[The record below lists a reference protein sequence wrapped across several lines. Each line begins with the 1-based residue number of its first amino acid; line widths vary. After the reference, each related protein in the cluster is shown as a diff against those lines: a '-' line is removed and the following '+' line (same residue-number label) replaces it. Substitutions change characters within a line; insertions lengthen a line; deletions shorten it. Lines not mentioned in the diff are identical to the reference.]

1 MLILAGSCS
10 RFRRLCANL
19 EPDSFIFMN
28 SQNLITADNHG
39 DIAVPALSYYTM
51 KICLVTSFPPSQQR
65 LNEYGY
71 HLACELQRDP
81 YLSLTVL
88 ADHLEKPAD
97 ELPEF
102 DVERCWSFNSLR
114 TVFCVLKAL
123 REHKPDVVWFNLV
136 FSSFGDRP
144 LPAFLGLCIPA
155 LSRLLGYY
163 THITLHHLM
172 EDNMLEDAGVRWQR
186 LYSVAGWIATRILL
200 LANAVSVLLPLYR
213 RTLVSRYRG
222 NNVHLRAHGVF
233 SPSPEYPDF
242 SRRGDPRPRILAIG
256 KWGTYKRLEL
266 LLKAF
271 PAVRRAVPEALLVI
285 AGADH
290 PMTPGY
296 LAAVRRRYQGE
307 PGVVFSD
314 YVAEK
319 DLQEMFATASLL
331 AMPYT
336 SASGPSGVAH
346 QACQFGLP
354 IVSADI
360 AEFRDMAEEEGIAIE
375 FYRTGDAHSLAEA
388 LISVLRDPERQR
400 EMAEINFSA
409 AVRMTMPEII
419 RQYLRSFERERK
431 IHQLRPRRTLVAR
444 RWSSA
449 A

>member
-1 MLILAGSCS
+1 
-10 RFRRLCANL
+10 
-19 EPDSFIFMN
+19 
-28 SQNLITADNHG
+28 
-39 DIAVPALSYYTM
+39 M
-51 KICLVTSFPPSQQR
+51 KICLVTSFPPSQER

-71 HLACELQRDP
+71 HLARELQRDP
-81 YLSLTVL
+81 YLSLTVV
-88 ADHLEKPAD
+88 ADRLEGPAE
-97 ELPEF
+97 ELPGFE
-102 DVERCWSFNSLR
+102 VERCWSFNSLR
-114 TVFCVLKAL
+114 SVYCVLKAL
-123 REHKPDVVWFNLV
+123 REHDPDVVWFNLV

-144 LPAFLGLCIPA
+144 IPAFLGLCIPA
-155 LSRLLGYY
+155 LCRLLGYY

-186 LYSVAGWIATRILL
+186 LYSVAGWLATRILL
-200 LANAVSVLLPLYR
+200 LANAVSVLLPVYR
-213 RTLVSRYRG
+213 RTLIGRYRG
-222 NNVHLRAHGVF
+222 SNVHLRAHGVF
-233 SPSPEYPDF
+233 SPAPEYPDF
-242 SRRGDPRPRILAIG
+242 SRRGDPHQRILAIG

-266 LLKAF
+266 LLEAF
-271 PAVRRAVPEALLVI
+271 PEVRRAVPNAQLVI

-290 PMTPGY
+290 PLTPGY
-296 LAAVRRRYQGE
+296 MASVRRRYQHE
-307 PGVVFSD
+307 PGVVFND

-319 DLQEMFATASLL
+319 DLQDMFATASLL

-360 AEFRDMAEEEGIAIE
+360 PEFRDMAEEESIAIE
-375 FYRTGDAHSLAEA
+375 FYRTGDSRSLARA
-388 LISVLRDPERQR
+388 LIGVLSDRDRQR

-419 RQYLRSFERERK
+419 RQYLRSFDRERK
-431 IHQLRPRRTLVAR
+431 ILQMRPRHAFATTR

>member
-1 MLILAGSCS
+1 
-10 RFRRLCANL
+10 
-19 EPDSFIFMN
+19 
-28 SQNLITADNHG
+28 
-39 DIAVPALSYYTM
+39 M

-71 HLACELQRDP
+71 HLARELQRDP

-88 ADHLEKPAD
+88 ADRLEDPAA
-97 ELPEF
+97 ELPDF
-102 DVERCWSFNSLR
+102 DVERCWSFNSMRSVFSLLKNLR
-114 TVFCVLKAL
+114 Q
-123 REHKPDVVWFNLV
+123 HDPDVVWFNLV

-144 LPAFLGLCIPA
+144 LPAFLGLCLPA
-155 LSRLLGYY
+155 LCRLLGFY

-172 EDNMLEDAGVRWQR
+172 EDRMLEDAGVRWQR
-186 LYSVAGWIATRILL
+186 LYSLAGWIATRILL
-200 LANAVSVLLPLYR
+200 LANAVSVLLPVYR
-213 RTLVSRYRG
+213 RTLLGRYRG
-222 NNVHLRAHGVF
+222 SNVHLRAHGVF

-242 SRRGDPRPRILAIG
+242 SRRGDPYQRILAIG

-266 LLKAF
+266 LLQAF
-271 PAVRRAVPEALLVI
+271 PEVRKVVPEAQLVI

-290 PMTPGY
+290 PMTAGY
-296 LAAVRRRYQGE
+296 LASVRQRYQGE
-307 PGVVFSD
+307 PGVIFND
-314 YVAEK
+314 YVAEQ

-360 AEFRDMAEEEGIAIE
+360 PEFRDMAEEEGIAIE
-375 FYRTGDAHSLAEA
+375 FYRTGDASSLARA
-388 LISVLRDPERQR
+388 LISVLQDPERQR

-431 IHQLRPRRTLVAR
+431 VLQMRPRRRVLPTR

>member
-1 MLILAGSCS
+1 
-10 RFRRLCANL
+10 
-19 EPDSFIFMN
+19 
-28 SQNLITADNHG
+28 
-39 DIAVPALSYYTM
+39 M
-51 KICLVTSFPPSQQR
+51 KICLVTSFPPSQER

-71 HLACELQRDP
+71 HLARELQRDP
-81 YLSLTVL
+81 YLSVTVL
-88 ADHLEKPAD
+88 ADRLEKPAD
-97 ELPEF
+97 ELPDF
-102 DVERCWSFNSLR
+102 DVERCWSFNSLA
-114 TVFCVLKAL
+114 TVFHLLKGL
-123 REHKPDVVWFNLV
+123 REHRPDVVWFNLV

-144 LPAFLGLCIPA
+144 VPAFLGLCIPA
-155 LSRLLGYY
+155 LCRLLGFY

-172 EDNMLEDAGVRWQR
+172 EEDMLKDAGVRWQR
-186 LYSVAGWIATRILL
+186 LYSLAGWIATRILL
-200 LANAVSVLLPLYR
+200 LANAVSVLLPVYR
-213 RTLVSRYRG
+213 RTLLGRYRG
-222 NNVHLRAHGVF
+222 RNVHLRAHGVF

-242 SRRGDPRPRILAIG
+242 SRRGNPHQRILAIG

-266 LLKAF
+266 LLQAF
-271 PAVRRAVPEALLVI
+271 PQVRCALPEAQLVI

-290 PMTPGY
+290 PATPGY
-296 LAAVRRRYQGE
+296 LQSVRRRYRNE
-307 PGVVFSD
+307 PGVVFQD

-360 AEFRDMAEEEGIAIE
+360 PEFHDMAAEEGLAIE
-375 FYRTGDAHSLAEA
+375 FYRTGDAQSLAQA
-388 LISVLRDPERQR
+388 LITVLRDPERQR
-400 EMAEINFSA
+400 EMAEVNFSA

-419 RQYLRSFERERK
+419 RQYLRGFERERK
-431 IHQLRPRRTLVAR
+431 IHQLRPRRAFAVTR

>member
-1 MLILAGSCS
+1 
-10 RFRRLCANL
+10 
-19 EPDSFIFMN
+19 
-28 SQNLITADNHG
+28 
-39 DIAVPALSYYTM
+39 M

-71 HLACELQRDP
+71 HLARELQRDP

-88 ADHLEKPAD
+88 ADRLEKPAE
-97 ELPEF
+97 ELPGFE
-102 DVERCWSFNSLR
+102 VERCWSFNSLK
-114 TVFCVLKAL
+114 TVFHLWKSL
-123 REHKPDVVWFNLV
+123 REHEPDVVWFNLV

-144 LPAFLGLCIPA
+144 IPAFLGLCLPA
-155 LSRLLGYY
+155 LCRLFGFY

-172 EDNMLEDAGVRWQR
+172 EDSMLADAGVRWHR
-186 LYSVAGWIATRILL
+186 LYTLAGWIATRILL
-200 LANAVSVLLPLYR
+200 LASAVSVLLPVYR
-213 RTLVSRYRG
+213 RTLIGRYRG
-222 NNVHLRAHGVF
+222 SNVHLRAHGVF

-242 SRRGDPRPRILAIG
+242 ERRGDPDQRILAIG

-266 LLKAF
+266 LLQAF
-271 PAVRRAVPEALLVI
+271 PEVRRAVPDAQLVI

-290 PMTPGY
+290 PTSPGY
-296 LAAVRRRYQGE
+296 LDSIRRRYRGE
-307 PGVVFSD
+307 PGVVFHD
-314 YVAEK
+314 YVPEQE
-319 DLQEMFATASLL
+319 LQEMFATASLL

-360 AEFRDMAEEEGIAIE
+360 PEFRDMAEEEGIAIE
-375 FYRTGDAHSLAEA
+375 FYRTGDVDSLARA
-388 LISVLRDPERQR
+388 LISVLRDRERQR

-419 RQYLRSFERERK
+419 RQYLKSFDRERK
-431 IHQLRPRRTLVAR
+431 IHRLRPRRAAR
-444 RWSSA
+444 RSFAAGRWSSA

>member
-1 MLILAGSCS
+1 
-10 RFRRLCANL
+10 
-19 EPDSFIFMN
+19 
-28 SQNLITADNHG
+28 
-39 DIAVPALSYYTM
+39 M

-71 HLACELQRDP
+71 HLARELQRDP

-88 ADHLEKPAD
+88 ADRLEKPAG
-97 ELPEF
+97 ELPDF
-102 DVERCWSFNSLR
+102 DVERCWSFNSVR
-114 TVFCVLKAL
+114 TLLCLLKNL
-123 REHKPDVVWFNLV
+123 RERDPDVVWFNLV

-144 LPAFLGLCIPA
+144 LAAFLGLCIPA
-155 LSRLLGYY
+155 LCRLLGFY

-172 EDNMLEDAGVRWQR
+172 EDRMLEDAGVRWQR
-186 LYSVAGWIATRILL
+186 LYSLAGWIATRILL
-200 LANAVSVLLPLYR
+200 LANAVSVLLPVYR
-213 RTLVSRYRG
+213 RTLLGRYRG
-222 NNVHLRAHGVF
+222 SNVHLRAHGVF
-233 SPSPEYPDF
+233 SSSPEYPDF
-242 SRRGDPRPRILAIG
+242 SRRGDPHHRILAIG

-271 PAVRRAVPEALLVI
+271 PEVRRAVPAAQLVI

-290 PMTPGY
+290 PLTAGY
-296 LAAVRRRYQGE
+296 LASVRRRYRGE
-307 PGVVFSD
+307 PGVVFED

-319 DLQEMFATASLL
+319 DLQELFATASLL
-331 AMPYT
+331 VMPYT

-360 AEFRDMAEEEGIAIE
+360 PEFRDMAEEEGLAIE
-375 FYRTGDAHSLAEA
+375 FYRTGDERSLART
-388 LISVLRDPERQR
+388 LIAVLQDPERQR

-409 AVRMTMPEII
+409 AVRMTMPEVI
-419 RQYLRSFERERK
+419 RQYLRSFERERRVLQMK
-431 IHQLRPRRTLVAR
+431 PRRTVVAR

>member
-1 MLILAGSCS
+1 
-10 RFRRLCANL
+10 
-19 EPDSFIFMN
+19 
-28 SQNLITADNHG
+28 
-39 DIAVPALSYYTM
+39 M

-71 HLACELQRDP
+71 HLARELQRDP

-88 ADHLEKPAD
+88 ADRLEKPVG
-97 ELPEF
+97 ELPDF
-102 DVERCWSFNSLR
+102 DVERCWGFNSVR
-114 TVFCVLKAL
+114 SVFSLLKNL
-123 REHKPDVVWFNLV
+123 REHDPDVVWFNLV

-144 LPAFLGLCIPA
+144 LPAFVGLCLPA
-155 LSRLLGYY
+155 LCRLLGFY

-172 EDNMLEDAGVRWQR
+172 EDRMLEDAGVRWQR
-186 LYSVAGWIATRILL
+186 LYSLAGWIATRILL
-200 LANAVSVLLPLYR
+200 LANAVSVLLPVYR
-213 RTLVSRYRG
+213 RTLLGRYRG
-222 NNVHLRAHGVF
+222 SNVHLRAHGVF

-242 SRRGDPRPRILAIG
+242 SRRGDPGHRILAIG

-266 LLKAF
+266 LLQAF
-271 PAVRRAVPEALLVI
+271 PEVRKVVPEAQLVI

-290 PMTPGY
+290 PLTAGY
-296 LAAVRRRYQGE
+296 LASVRRCYQGE
-307 PGVVFSD
+307 PGVIFND
-314 YVAEK
+314 YVAEQ
-319 DLQEMFATASLL
+319 DLREMFATASLL

-360 AEFRDMAEEEGIAIE
+360 PEFRDMAEEEGIAIE
-375 FYRTGDAHSLAEA
+375 FYRTGDARSLARA
-388 LISVLRDPERQR
+388 LIAVLQDPERQR
-400 EMAEINFSA
+400 EMAGINFSA

-431 IHQLRPRRTLVAR
+431 VLQMRPRRRVLYTG

>member
-1 MLILAGSCS
+1 MKDGQCS
-10 RFRRLCANL
+10 SAVSWAF
-19 EPDSFIFMN
+19 PDR
-28 SQNLITADNHG
+28 
-39 DIAVPALSYYTM
+39 TM

-71 HLACELQRDP
+71 HLARELQRDP

-88 ADHLEKPAD
+88 ADRLETPAT
-97 ELPEF
+97 ELPGF
-102 DVERCWSFNSLR
+102 DVERCWSFNSIR
-114 TVFCVLKAL
+114 TLFRLLKSL
-123 REHKPDVVWFNLV
+123 REHNPDVVWFNLV

-155 LSRLLGYY
+155 LCRLFGFY

-172 EDNMLEDAGVRWQR
+172 EDAMLEDAGVRWHR
-186 LYSVAGWIATRILL
+186 LYSLAGWIATRILL
-200 LANAVSVLLPLYR
+200 LANAVSVLLPVYR
-213 RTLVSRYRG
+213 RTLLGRYRG
-222 NNVHLRAHGVF
+222 SNVHLRPHGVF

-242 SRRGDPRPRILAIG
+242 SRRGNPHQRILAIG

-271 PAVRRAVPEALLVI
+271 PQVRRAVPEAQLVI

-290 PMTPGY
+290 PSTPGY
-296 LAAVRRRYQGE
+296 MESVRRRCPDE
-307 PGVVFSD
+307 PGVVFID
-314 YVAEK
+314 YVPEEH
-319 DLQEMFATASLL
+319 LQEMFVTASLL
-331 AMPYT
+331 VMPYT
-336 SASGPSGVAH
+336 SSSGPSGVAH

-360 AEFRDMAEEEGIAIE
+360 VEFRDMAEEEGLAID
-375 FYRTGDAHSLAEA
+375 FYHTGDADSLVHA
-388 LISVLRDPERQR
+388 LIGVLRDPQRQR

-419 RQYLRSFERERK
+419 RQYLRSFERERN
-431 IHQLRPRRTLVAR
+431 ILQMRPRLVAR

>member
-1 MLILAGSCS
+1 
-10 RFRRLCANL
+10 
-19 EPDSFIFMN
+19 
-28 SQNLITADNHG
+28 
-39 DIAVPALSYYTM
+39 M
-51 KICLVTSFPPSQQR
+51 KICLITSFPPSQQR

-71 HLACELQRDP
+71 HLARELQRDP
-81 YLSLTVL
+81 YLSVTVL
-88 ADHLEKPAD
+88 ADRLSKPAD
-97 ELPEF
+97 ELPGF
-102 DVERCWSFNSLR
+102 DVERCWSFNSVR
-114 TVFCVLKAL
+114 TVLCLLKSL
-123 REHKPDVVWFNLV
+123 REHNPDVVWFNLV

-144 LPAFLGLCIPA
+144 VPAFLGLCLPA
-155 LSRLLGYY
+155 LCRLLGFY

-172 EDNMLEDAGVRWQR
+172 DDAMLEDAGVRWHR
-186 LYSVAGWIATRILL
+186 LFRLAGWIATRILL
-200 LANAVSVLLPLYR
+200 LANAVSVLLPVYR
-213 RTLVSRYRG
+213 RTLVGRYRG
-222 NNVHLRAHGVF
+222 SNVHLRAHGVF

-242 SRRGDPRPRILAIG
+242 SRRGDPHQRILAIG

-271 PAVRRAVPEALLVI
+271 PEVRRAVPEAQLVI

-290 PMTPGY
+290 PLTAGY
-296 LAAVRRRYQGE
+296 LESVRRRYQGE
-307 PGVVFSD
+307 PGVVFND
-314 YVAEK
+314 YLAEK
-319 DLQEMFATASLL
+319 DLQDMFAAASLL
-331 AMPYT
+331 VMPYT

-375 FYRTGDAHSLAEA
+375 FYRTGDAHSLARA
-388 LISVLRDPERQR
+388 LVAVLRDPERQR

-419 RQYLRSFERERK
+419 RQYLRSFERERR
-431 IHQLRPRRTLVAR
+431 IHELRPRRAVVAR